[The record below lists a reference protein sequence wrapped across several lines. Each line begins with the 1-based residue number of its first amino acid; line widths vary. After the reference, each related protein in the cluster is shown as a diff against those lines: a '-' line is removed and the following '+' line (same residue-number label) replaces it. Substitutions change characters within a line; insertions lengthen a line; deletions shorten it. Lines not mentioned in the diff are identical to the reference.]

1 MTERSRERKKK
12 KRFRIRYR
20 KAARALALL
29 LLVMTFLV
37 SYIPAFLGS
46 GTSFD
51 RSLIREHG
59 STDAKLP
66 AITASAAE
74 VYSIDLDM
82 PVYEKN
88 ADVKMPPYSI
98 TKLLTCYL
106 ALENLDPEQV
116 VTASANACKELEDG
130 MELELEVGE
139 KHKALDLVYAA
150 MLMSAN
156 DGATALG
163 EAVAGS
169 EKAFAKLMNDTVK
182 EWGCENT
189 HFVNANGWDNKYHYT
204 TAHDMAVITKHCL
217 ENETLRKISMTEE
230 YTMPATK
237 QHDKLKME
245 NAFLKVTDNDKAMT
259 GGKTGSWS
267 ETQCTIALE
276 FADNGLNEVMV
287 LMGDTAK
294 GRMKDPRKLINASH
308 EFTPGFIVTDSDKA
322 VCRAWV
328 RHAKKPTIPLD
339 VSGLRYAYPSN
350 QKASGIKV
358 KTEINLLE
366 APVKKGDRVGRFY
379 IYADDKTVS
388 QGFLYAGEDAEKGW
402 LPSYLFIS
410 NRMTAMVG
418 IAIVLVLLLGS
429 VLDKRQRAARI
440 AARHADKH

>member
-1 MTERSRERKKK
+1 MTETERQKKQNKKK
-12 KRFRIRYR
+12 FRINYR
-20 KAARALALL
+20 RAARALALL
-29 LLVMTFLV
+29 LLVLTFLV

-51 RSLIREHG
+51 RSLIRPHG
-59 STDAKLP
+59 DISAKAP
-66 AITASAAE
+66 DITATSAT

-88 ADVKMPPYSI
+88 ADTRMAPYSI

-139 KHKALDLVYAA
+139 KHKAIDLVYAA

-182 EWGCENT
+182 EWGCEDT
-189 HFVNANGWDNKYHYT
+189 HFVNANGWDNRYHYT
-204 TAHDMAVITKHCL
+204 TAHDMAIITKHCL
-217 ENETLRKISMTEE
+217 ENEVLRQISLTKE

-245 NAFLKVTDNDKAMT
+245 NAFLKVTENDKAMT

-276 FADNGLNEVMV
+276 FAENGMNSVMV

-294 GRMKDPRKLINASH
+294 GRSKDPRKLIDAAH
-308 EFTPGFIVTDSDKA
+308 EFTPGFIVTDSDKG
-322 VCRAWV
+322 VCKAWV
-328 RHAKKPTIPLD
+328 RHAKKPTVSLD

-350 QKASGIKV
+350 QKASGVKV
-358 KTEINLLE
+358 KTEIDILE
-366 APVKKGDRVGRFY
+366 APITKGDRVGRFY
-379 IYADDKTVS
+379 IYADKNIVG
-388 QGFLYAGEDAEKGW
+388 QGFLYAGEDVEKGW

-410 NRMTAMVG
+410 DRMTLLVG
-418 IAIVLVLLLGS
+418 VAIALILILGS
-429 VLDKRQRAARI
+429 ILDKKRRQVRRTG
-440 AARHADKH
+440 KH

>member
-1 MTERSRERKKK
+1 MTENRKQRKKK
-12 KRFRIRYR
+12 KIRINYR
-20 KAARALALL
+20 KAARALVLL
-29 LLVMTFLV
+29 LLAAVFLI

-59 STDAKLP
+59 KVGAKAP
-66 AITASAAE
+66 DITASSAI

-88 ADVKMPPYSI
+88 ADTRMAPYST
-98 TKLLTCYL
+98 TKILTCYL

-116 VTASANACKELEDG
+116 VTASRNACKELEDG

-139 KHKALDLVYAA
+139 KHKAIDLVYAA

-169 EKAFAKLMNDTVK
+169 EKAFADLMNKTVK

-189 HFVNANGWDNKYHYT
+189 HFVNANGWDNRYHYT
-204 TAHDMAVITKHCL
+204 TARDMAVITKHCF
-217 ENETLRKISMTEE
+217 ENETLRQISLTEE
-230 YTMPATK
+230 YTMPATE
-237 QHDKLKME
+237 QHDELLME

-267 ETQCTIALE
+267 DTQCTLTLE
-276 FADNGLNEVMV
+276 FADNGLKSVIV

-294 GRMKDPRKLINASH
+294 GRMRDPRKLIDASH
-308 EFTPGFIVTDSDKA
+308 EFTPGFMVTDSDKG

-328 RHAKKPTIPLD
+328 RHAKTPTIPLD

-350 QKASGIKV
+350 QKASGVKV
-358 KTEINLLE
+358 KTEIDILR
-366 APVKKGDRVGRFY
+366 APVKKGDRVGRYY
-379 IYADDKTVS
+379 IYADKEIVG
-388 QGFLYAGEDAEKGW
+388 QGFLYAGEDAEEGW
-402 LPSYLFIS
+402 LPSHLFIS
-410 NRMTAMVG
+410 NRMTLMTGMAV
-418 IAIVLVLLLGS
+418 VLILLLGRI
-429 VLDKRQRAARI
+429 LDKRNKAAR
-440 AARHADKH
+440 RR